1 MEGSVRERVQRVRM
15 RRVGG
20 VAKGRVDGMGE
31 ARSAGSLPVMV

>member
-20 VAKGRVDGMGE
+20 MGKGRGDGIGE
-31 ARSAGSLPVMV
+31 ARSAGSLPLMV